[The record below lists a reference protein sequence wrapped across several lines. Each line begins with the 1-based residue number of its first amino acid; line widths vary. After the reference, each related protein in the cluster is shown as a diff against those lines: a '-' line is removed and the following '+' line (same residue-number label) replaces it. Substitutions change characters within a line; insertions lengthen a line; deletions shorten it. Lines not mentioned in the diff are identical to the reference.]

1 MNRLPLR
8 NVIPYRFLEPR
19 VSPFWVR
26 ASRLFIKYLLR
37 RLERVR
43 GIEFVGLDHLK
54 SRLGRGDG
62 VLITPNHPDMADCG
76 VMFEL
81 GRRVGRPFCY
91 MAAYQIFAGSAG
103 LKRFILPRL
112 GVFPVDREGA
122 DRHAFATGIDIL
134 QKGRNPLVVFP
145 EGEVYH
151 LADRLTPLRE
161 GAAAVA
167 ISAAK
172 RLGEAGKKAWIVPVA
187 IKYRFCDGCDPLP
200 ELHDLMDDLETR
212 FTWSIRPGRPLVD
225 RLYLY
230 AEGLLAL
237 KELEYLGG
245 PRPGPLRERI
255 ASLRSFILDRMED
268 RRLGR
273 RSDEPTP
280 VRIKELRRSCLAELE
295 GLTESERSGE
305 PEAADRAQAV
315 RQELADLFVA
325 LQLFSYPGDY
335 VRECPTIERAAEI
348 LTKFEQDAVGVAVA
362 APRGPRR
369 AVVHLGEPIDLGSYL
384 PKSGRTRDAVA
395 TLTSE
400 LEARIQGLLD
410 AIGSGRPLP
419 AEGIGAP
426 PTLAESPL

>member
-1 MNRLPLR
+1 
-8 NVIPYRFLEPR
+8 
-19 VSPFWVR
+19 
-26 ASRLFIKYLLR
+26 
-37 RLERVR
+37 
-43 GIEFVGLDHLK
+43 
-54 SRLGRGDG
+54 
-62 VLITPNHPDMADCG
+62 
-76 VMFEL
+76 
-81 GRRVGRPFCY
+81 

-122 DRHAFATGIDIL
+122 DRHAFAAGVDIL
-134 QKGRNPLVVFP
+134 HQGRNPLVVFP

-172 RLGEAGKKAWIVPVA
+172 KLGEAGKKAWIVPVA
-187 IKYRFCDGCDPLP
+187 IKYRFCDGSDPLP

-212 FTWSIRPGRPLVD
+212 FTWSIRPGRPLVE
-225 RLYLY
+225 RLYRY

-245 PRPGPLRERI
+245 PRPGLLRERI
-255 ASLRSFILDRMED
+255 GDLRSFILDGMED

-280 VRIKELRRSCLAELE
+280 VRVKELRRSCLAELE
-295 GLTESERSGE
+295 GLDDPEKPGE
-305 PEAADRAQAV
+305 PATNGRAQAI

-335 VRECPTIERAAEI
+335 VRECPTFERAAEI
-348 LTKFEQDAVGVAVA
+348 LTKFEQDALGLAVA

-369 AVVHLGEPIDLGSYL
+369 AIVHLGEPIDVGSYL
-384 PKSGRTRDAVA
+384 PRSGRSRGAAA

-400 LEARIQGLLD
+400 MEARIQGLLD
-410 AIGSGRPLP
+410 AIGPGRPLP
-419 AEGIGAP
+419 AEGIGVGPNLAASP
-426 PTLAESPL
+426 PMA